1 MKTALLYTRV
11 SHEDQVRY
19 GISLDAQ
26 LEALKEFCKY
36 NNYHIRKIYADEG
49 ISGASIKKRK
59 ALNEM
64 IKEARSGDTILFTK
78 LDRFSRNLLDANL
91 ILKELD
97 ERGVMIKAIY
107 EEDIDTTSADG
118 KFMFDLKLSLAERER
133 KKTSERI
140 NDVFAYKS
148 SKGEVTSGSV
158 PIGYKI
164 ENKHLVI
171 DPETKDMALYIF
183 EYFDRCGNVQ
193 QTHKAFVKKYGN
205 VKGVSAIKGTLKNE
219 KYTGQFKENPHY
231 CEKLID
237 IDMFDRVQSR
247 LSKNVKHAPTG
258 EIYLFSRLIE
268 CPRCH
273 CIMYSYKG
281 PTKTNVHHYYRCTN
295 NQYAKGHKCDFTTV
309 REDRIEEE
317 MISKIEIFASEE
329 KYKFEKAKSQ
339 DHEKEIKKLR
349 QKLERLKDLYI
360 DGDIDKAS
368 YLRKKNAFERDLI
381 NLENDTREPQKSSV
395 NEILTLNTKDIYNAL
410 TTENKSAFWH
420 HLVKRIHID
429 DDGHV
434 VHIEF
439 M

>member
-107 EEDIDTTSADG
+107 EDDIDTTSADG

-164 ENKHLVI
+164 EDKHLVI
-171 DPETKDMALYIF
+171 DQNTKDMALYIF

-219 KYTGQFKENPHY
+219 KYTGRFKDNPHY
-231 CEKLID
+231 CEALID
-237 IDMFDRVQSR
+237 HDTFDRVQSK
-247 LSKNVKHAPTG
+247 LSKNIKHAPTG

-281 PTKTNVHHYYRCTN
+281 VTKTNVHHYYRCTN

-309 REDRIEEE
+309 REDRIQEE

-329 KYKFEKAKSQ
+329 KYKFEKAKSI
-339 DHEKEIKKLR
+339 DHEKDIKKLR
-349 QKLERLKDLYI
+349 QKLERLKELYI
-360 DGDIDKAS
+360 DGDIDKQS
-368 YLRKKNAFERDLI
+368 YLSKKNAFESDLI
-381 NLENDTREPQKSSV
+381 KLENDAGETQKTSV
-395 NEILTLNTKDIYNAL
+395 SEILSLNIKEIYDRL
-410 TTENKSAFWH
+410 SPENKSAFWH
-420 HLVKRIHID
+420 HFIERIHID
-429 DDGHV
+429 EDGHV
-434 VHIEF
+434 VSIDF

>member
-11 SHEDQVRY
+11 SHEDQVKY

-26 LEALKEFCKY
+26 LEALKAYCKD
-36 NNYHIRKIYADEG
+36 NGYHIRKIYADEG
-49 ISGASIKKRK
+49 ISGGSIKKRVSF
-59 ALNEM
+59 NRM
-64 IKEARSGDTILFTK
+64 IKEARAGDIILFTK

-91 ILKELD
+91 IIKDLD
-97 ERGVMIKAIY
+97 KRQVGIKAIY
-107 EEDIDTTSADG
+107 EDDIDTTTADG
-118 KFMFDLKLSLAERER
+118 KFMFNLKLSLAERER
-133 KKTSERI
+133 EKTSERI
-140 NDVFAYKS
+140 NDVFAYKIA
-148 SKGEVTSGSV
+148 KGEVISGSV

-164 ENKHLVI
+164 KNKHLVI
-171 DPETKDMALYIF
+171 DPDTKDMALFIF
-183 EYFDRCGNVQ
+183 ETYDRTNNIQ

-205 VKGVSAIKGTLKNE
+205 IKGLSSIMSTLKNE
-219 KYTGQFKENPHY
+219 KYTGQFKGNPHY

-237 IDMFDRVQSR
+237 IDTFERIQSR

-281 PTKTNVHHYYRCTN
+281 VTKTNVHHYYRCTN

-309 REDRIEEE
+309 REDRIEKE

-329 KYKFEKAKSQ
+329 KYKFEKAKSI
-339 DHEKEIKKLR
+339 DHEKDIKKLR

-368 YLRKKNAFERDLI
+368 YLAKKRAFERDLI
-381 NLENDTREPQKSSV
+381 NMENNIREAQTSAI
-395 NEILTLNTKDIYNAL
+395 NEILRLNIKEIYDRL
-410 TTENKSAFWH
+410 SPENKSTFWH
-420 HLVKRIHID
+420 HFIERIHID
-429 DDGHV
+429 DQGHV
-434 VHIEF
+434 VSIDF